1 MIKNKVFKK
10 SEEKTFLVML
20 LDGISIS
27 AQYLENIIKE
37 VLHNF
42 KGTNIL
48 QVITSEKKKK
58 IFNSLVHIFSE
69 LSGKSLKAIEFRHP
83 KGCQIKQTG
92 KKNDSHCI

>member
-37 VLHNF
+37 VLRNF

-48 QVITSEKKKK
+48 QVITSEKKKD
-58 IFNSLVHIFSE
+58 I
-69 LSGKSLKAIEFRHP
+69 
-83 KGCQIKQTG
+83 
-92 KKNDSHCI
+92 

>member
-10 SEEKTFLVML
+10 SEEKTFLVTL

-37 VLHNF
+37 VLRNF

-48 QVITSEKKKK
+48 QVITSEKKK
-58 IFNSLVHIFSE
+58 IFNSLVHIFTE

>member
-37 VLHNF
+37 SAAQLQRDKYTSGNNF
-42 KGTNIL
+42 R
-48 QVITSEKKKK
+48 KKKK
-58 IFNSLVHIFSE
+58 DI
-69 LSGKSLKAIEFRHP
+69 
-83 KGCQIKQTG
+83 
-92 KKNDSHCI
+92 

>member
-48 QVITSEKKKK
+48 QVITSEKKKD
-58 IFNSLVHIFSE
+58 I
-69 LSGKSLKAIEFRHP
+69 
-83 KGCQIKQTG
+83 
-92 KKNDSHCI
+92 